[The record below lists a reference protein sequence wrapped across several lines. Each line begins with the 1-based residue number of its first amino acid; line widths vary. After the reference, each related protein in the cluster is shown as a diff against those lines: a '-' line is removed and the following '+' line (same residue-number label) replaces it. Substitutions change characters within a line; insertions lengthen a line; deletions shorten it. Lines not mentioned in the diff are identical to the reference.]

1 MVGEHS
7 PIRDAQPVRFRATV
21 KGGPGIRRQLQRSWS
36 VPFGAEGIMANR
48 VDNAKEGSAKG
59 GSVAP
64 DVVPP
69 QVEPAS
75 ELEYR
80 LRQQALLAELGR
92 RALAGGNPDDLLQEA
107 TRLVA
112 LGLET
117 SFCKILEYLPDKG
130 TLLVRAGVGWGD
142 HVVGV
147 ATVGADLNS
156 PAGYALHTG
165 KPTITNDLRAE
176 RRFRTPRLLQRYGI
190 QRAINVILSTGG
202 KSFGVLEAD
211 SQVGGTFTE
220 RDIDFLQ
227 AAANLL
233 GVAIERHEDATALQQ
248 LNETLEQRVAAEVA
262 ERRQTEQALQAA
274 QKMEAVGQL
283 TGGVAHDFNNLLT
296 VIRGNLQ
303 LVGAAVKGDERL
315 ERLIDAAEKGI
326 ERGEKLTSQLL
337 AFARKQ
343 TLRPQ
348 LCNVNNL
355 LKEFD
360 ILAGRMLGGGVE
372 LVIEL
377 DPAIWSCEIDSTQF
391 TSALLNL
398 VANAGDAMDTGGKVV
413 IRTGNVIFDTGAVA
427 NAVDVKAGSYVM
439 ISVQDNG
446 MTPDVLA
453 RAAEPFFTTKEVG
466 KGTGLGLSQ
475 VYGFAK
481 QSDGFLSIESEP
493 GSGTTVSLYLPGAD
507 GDALQIETLS
517 EETPVGGDETILI
530 VEDDD
535 GVRGVVVEAL
545 SSCGYRTREARSGAE
560 ALDVLK
566 GEAIDLMLTDVI
578 MPGISG
584 AELMFEARRLRP
596 DLKLLLTSGYSVA
609 ETAAVEMT
617 ENVPLLKK
625 PYNLTELYR
634 VVREVL
640 SQQGR

>member
-1 MVGEHS
+1 
-7 PIRDAQPVRFRATV
+7 
-21 KGGPGIRRQLQRSWS
+21 
-36 VPFGAEGIMANR
+36 MANR
-48 VDNAKEGSAKG
+48 VDNAKEGSAKER
-59 GSVAP
+59 SAAP

-69 QVEPAS
+69 QVQPAS

-142 HVVGV
+142 HVVGT

-165 KPTITNDLRAE
+165 KPTIANDLRAE

-202 KSFGVLEAD
+202 KSFGALEAD

-220 RDIDFLQ
+220 HDIDFLQ

-233 GVAIERHEDATALQQ
+233 SVAIERHEDAAALQQ

-315 ERLIDAAEKGI
+315 ERLIDAAEKGV

-348 LCNVNNL
+348 LCNVNDL

-372 LVIEL
+372 LAIEL

-398 VANAGDAMDTGGKVV
+398 VANAGDAMDAGGKVV
-413 IRTGNVIFDTGAVA
+413 IRTANVIFDTAAVA
-427 NAVDVKAGSYVM
+427 NAADGKAGSYVM
-439 ISVQDNG
+439 VSVQDNGTG

-466 KGTGLGLSQ
+466 RGTGLGLSQ

-493 GSGTTVSLYLPGAD
+493 GSGTAVSLYLPAAD
-507 GDALQIETLS
+507 GDALQIETLA

-545 SSCGYRTREARSGAE
+545 SSCGYRTREARSGTE
-560 ALDVLK
+560 ALDLLK

-584 AELMFEARRLRP
+584 AELVVEARRLRP

-609 ETAAVEMT
+609 ETAPVET
-617 ENVPLLKK
+617 PENVPLLKK

-634 VVREVL
+634 VIREVL
-640 SQQGR
+640 NQQGP